1 MAIYRHHV
9 HTVLRKSRKG
19 NFLYSFKNTYGSQTL
34 SSEMFQV
41 SLVEECFTGQ
51 RKNMEVYSENN
62 LNLERGDIGEKLD
75 TTWWNLAPRSSRG
88 SAGYGLLSFYLPSVI
103 IVSATKKRLSWK
115 IS

>member
-75 TTWWNLAPRSSRG
+75 TTW
-88 SAGYGLLSFYLPSVI
+88 
-103 IVSATKKRLSWK
+103 
-115 IS
+115 